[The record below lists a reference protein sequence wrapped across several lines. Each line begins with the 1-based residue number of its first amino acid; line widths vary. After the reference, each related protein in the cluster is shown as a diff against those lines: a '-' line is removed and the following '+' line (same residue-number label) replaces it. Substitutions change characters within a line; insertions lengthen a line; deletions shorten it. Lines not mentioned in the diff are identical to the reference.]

1 MPITQA
7 NKDTRT
13 PGTETRKHMGNQH
26 VSTQARQPLNLADLD
41 NRGHEKEYFIF
52 IMFHVNN
59 TLPWR
64 CILRFFRFLR
74 LMTKKISKLQF
85 LWKNAYVAVRSVGC
99 TM

>member
-26 VSTQARQPLNLADLD
+26 VSTQARQPRNLADSD

-59 TLPWR
+59 TLRWQET
-64 CILRFFRFLR
+64 FDD
-74 LMTKKISKLQF
+74 KKISKLQF
-85 LWKNAYVAVRSVGC
+85 LWKNAYVAVRSEGC